1 MSKRKL
7 IRPTTAEDR
16 KIQRGIEADPDTYEL
31 TDEDFAVMKPA
42 KPLGRPK
49 QAVTKKSVTMR
60 LDPDVL
66 DAMRDC
72 GRGWQTQANKAL
84 RAAFVTTAPVRTKTK
99 GTRKAK
105 PKAKAQAK
113 PGSKK

>member
-7 IRPTTAEDR
+7 IRPTTTEDR
-16 KIQRGIEADPDTYEL
+16 KIQRGIDADPDTYEL

-84 RAAFVTTAPVRTKTK
+84 RAAFVTSTPVRSKTK
-99 GTRKAK
+99 ATQEAKPNAKVKAK
-105 PKAKAQAK
+105 
-113 PGSKK
+113 